1 MLGEN
6 GEHEGQKTKGPI
18 EKIVKVRW
26 GRRNGGGG
34 VDEGDYT
41 GFDEANVE
49 GLEKV
54 RKPVEGREG
63 SE

>member
-1 MLGEN
+1 MLVEN

-18 EKIVKVRW
+18 EKMVKVRC
-26 GRRNGGGG
+26 GG
-34 VDEGDYT
+34 DEGDYK
-41 GFDEANVE
+41 GFDEAKVK
-49 GLEKV
+49 GLERV